1 MNRCS
6 NKKEAVT
13 EDLGAEH
20 SRQRT
25 TSAKASL
32 ALNELME
39 TKGASVV
46 LRSEQRGEEEA
57 GDIDKNP
64 ILGSLDFIPSHG
76 RILGSGEICS

>member
-25 TSAKASL
+25 ASAKASL
-32 ALNELME
+32 ALDELMG

-46 LRSEQRGEEEA
+46 ARSE
-57 GDIDKNP
+57 
-64 ILGSLDFIPSHG
+64 H
-76 RILGSGEICS
+76 SGEWWKRKQERSTRTKS